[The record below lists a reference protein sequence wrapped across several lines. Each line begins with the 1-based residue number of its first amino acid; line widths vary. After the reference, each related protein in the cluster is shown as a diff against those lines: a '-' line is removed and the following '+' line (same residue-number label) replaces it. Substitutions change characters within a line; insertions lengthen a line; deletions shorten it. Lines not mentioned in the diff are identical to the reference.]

1 MKKRIGLIVNPV
13 AGVGGK
19 AGFKGSDGEE
29 IQRKAFAKGI
39 RPEAHLK
46 ARAALSV
53 FQDMA
58 DEVEILTYRGTWD
71 RKKLRIAA
79 FP

>member
-39 RPEAHLK
+39 RPEAHLE
-46 ARAALSV
+46 ARAALSS
-53 FQDMA
+53 FSG
-58 DEVEILTYRGTWD
+58 YGGRGRDTD
-71 RKKLRIAA
+71 VQREHGTGRS
-79 FP
+79 